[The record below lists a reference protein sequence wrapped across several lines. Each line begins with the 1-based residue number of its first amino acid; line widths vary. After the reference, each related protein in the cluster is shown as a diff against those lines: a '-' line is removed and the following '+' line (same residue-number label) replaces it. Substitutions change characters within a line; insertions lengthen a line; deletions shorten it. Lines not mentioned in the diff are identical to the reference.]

1 MMQGEVCDDHA
12 LRCTLFCVAFFY
24 HIVYLLYVY
33 VLYSGLYFA
42 GSGLCFAVIT
52 GDVISINCT
61 TFHVPL
67 FLL

>member
-1 MMQGEVCDDHA
+1 M
-12 LRCTLFCVAFFY
+12 AFFY